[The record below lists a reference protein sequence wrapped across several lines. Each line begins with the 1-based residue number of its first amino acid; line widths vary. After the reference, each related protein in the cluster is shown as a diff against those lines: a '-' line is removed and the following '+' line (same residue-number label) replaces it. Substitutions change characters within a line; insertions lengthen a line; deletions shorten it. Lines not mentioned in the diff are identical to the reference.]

1 MRSKSYKQLKEKIGD
16 TAMSLA
22 HAVAFLKENPR
33 AKFDETVEL
42 HIALGVD
49 AGKSEQMVRGNV
61 VLPSGAPK
69 QKRIMVFAADAA
81 QQEAAKKAGA
91 ARAGGDDLIADI
103 EKNGIAD
110 IDGAIATPEMM
121 AKIAKIAKILGP
133 KGLMPN
139 PRTGTVTPDVVSAIS
154 ELAAGKVSFKMD
166 VQGNI
171 HAAIAKAAWDAE
183 KTVLNAQAV
192 IDAVRAARPTTQKG
206 AFFRKVV
213 LKTTMSPAIKI
224 SM

>member
-1 MRSKSYKQLKEKIGD
+1 
-16 TAMSLA
+16 MSLA
-22 HAVAFLKENPR
+22 DAVAFLKENPR

-69 QKRIMVFAADAA
+69 QKRIMVFTADAA

-166 VQGNI
+166 TLGNI
-171 HAAIAKAAWDAE
+171 HAAIAKAAWDTE
-183 KTVLNAQAV
+183 KTVQNAQAV
-192 IDAVRAARPTTQKG
+192 IDAVRAVRPATQKG
-206 AFFRKVV
+206 AFFRKIV

>member
-1 MRSKSYKQLKEKIGD
+1 MRGKLYKNVREKIAD
-16 TAMSLA
+16 TAMDLPA
-22 HAVAFLKENPR
+22 AAAFLKEHAR
-33 AKFDETVEL
+33 KSFDETVEL

-49 AGKSEQMVRGNV
+49 AGKSDQMVRGNV
-61 VLPSGAPK
+61 VLPEGAPK
-69 QKRIMVFAADAA
+69 QKRIVVFTADAA

-110 IDGAIATPEMM
+110 IDGAIATPDMM
-121 AKIAKIAKILGP
+121 PKIAKIAKILGP

-139 PRTGTVTPDVVSAIS
+139 PKTGTVTPDVASAVS

-171 HAAIAKAAWDAE
+171 HAAVAKAIWDTE
-183 KTVLNAQAV
+183 KTVKNAQAV
-192 IDAVRAARPTTQKG
+192 IDAVKVARPAAQKG

-213 LKTTMSPAIKI
+213 LKTT
-224 SM
+224 